1 MKLLILAPCCFFFI
15 ALIKLLYDY
24 LWIPLHIQHMLN
36 SQGIKGPPYRF
47 IHGNNKEVTKMKQ
60 KALSKSVG
68 LTDDLFPKV
77 EPHFYTWTN
86 RYVELV
92 ISEPELIKEVLK
104 NSEQIF
110 QKKQLLD
117 IGMKFLENGL
127 IFIVLG
133 IRRGKWAKHR
143 KLANHTFHRES
154 LKNMT
159 PAIIA
164 SVETMLEKW
173 NGRQGK
179 EIEAYQEFRLLTS
192 EVISRTTFGS
202 SYLEGEKIFAML
214 DKSTIIVSQ
223 NLSKTRIPLISKLW
237 KSADLLES
245 EKLAKEI
252 QDRVMKIVKKRE
264 DKVVNG
270 EVNSFGNDFLGLLVN
285 AYHDSDEKNRI
296 SLEDLVAECK
306 TFYFAGQE
314 TVNSLLAWIVLHLAI
329 HGDWQE
335 KGRREVVDIF
345 GNQNPHLEGIAKLK
359 IMTMI
364 INETLRLYG
373 PTTVLQRTVIREI
386 QLGKLLL
393 PANIDI
399 LPLNIGLHRNPHFWG
414 NDVHHFKLERF
425 AEGIA
430 KATNYTAAAF
440 FPFGLGPRSCV
451 GMTFAMIETKIALS
465 MILQRYT
472 ITLSPAYVHSP
483 ILILTRQPQN
493 GIQVILEPIHSNA

>member
-1 MKLLILAPCCFFFI
+1 
-15 ALIKLLYDY
+15 
-24 LWIPLHIQHMLN
+24 
-36 SQGIKGPPYRF
+36 
-47 IHGNNKEVTKMKQ
+47 
-60 KALSKSVG
+60 
-68 LTDDLFPKV
+68 
-77 EPHFYTWTN
+77 
-86 RYVELV
+86 
-92 ISEPELIKEVLK
+92 
-104 NSEQIF
+104 
-110 QKKQLLD
+110 
-117 IGMKFLENGL
+117 
-127 IFIVLG
+127 
-133 IRRGKWAKHR
+133 
-143 KLANHTFHRES
+143 
-154 LKNMT
+154 MT

-373 PTTVLQRTVIREI
+373 PKTVLQRTVIREI

-414 NDVHHFKLERF
+414 NNVHHFKLERF

-493 GIQVILEPIHSNA
+493 GIQVILEPIDSNA